1 MAANAA
7 TLAWRTAGAR
17 ARAVSSLRYCQRPSV
32 FPKRNGLVPS
42 TALRHASDKAS
53 ETAEVVK
60 EVPKKAGRGFKRTV
74 VGTSLALAALVGYVY
89 ATDTRASVHRYGVVP
104 LIRLLYPDAE
114 DAHHIFGYTISNP
127 IGISAGL
134 DKHAEI
140 PDPLFALGPAIV
152 EVGGTTPLPQEGNP
166 RPRVFRLPSQRAMI
180 NRYGL
185 NSKGA
190 DHMAALLDA
199 RVRAWAYAHGFGD
212 HEAAKTAVLN
222 GAAGVPPG
230 SLQAGKLLA
239 VQVAKNKATPD
250 GDLEAIKRDY
260 VYCVDRVAPYA
271 DIVVVNVSSPNTPG
285 LRDLQAT
292 APLTAILRAVVG
304 AAKSV
309 DRATKPVVM
318 VKTGGYSGPQLF
330 DRTVA
335 LVARY
340 RALLDQGPPSE
351 GAGAATGAQGAEAG
365 SAKVPSGEAAAR
377 KVLFASGGITNGQQ
391 ARAVLDA
398 GASVAM
404 MYTGVVYGGVGT
416 VTRVKQEM
424 RGERLLDLAHDL
436 AHALHFMGEAAQE
449 HAVDSLPQ
457 AAGAPQSG
465 AGATAIEDAHLAGTV
480 MLGDDGAD
488 ALDDGGD
495 VVDASGTRLANGP
508 DRLVGEDDGRVR
520 GDGLEHGTHLDG
532 ALIDGATDG
541 LRGDGAG
548 GGDLA
553 NAHEGHHI
561 VVAGGGGLL
570 RGGGVGLGEEGAA
583 LGVAELDDGDA
594 HVAQGQ
600 RRDLAGVG
608 AQRLPEAVL
617 GAEEE
622 GRRGGV
628 FRSEGG
634 LVAGEDLVAGVD
646 GQKVRDEGEEEL
658 GAIGGPDDVVLG
670 VEEGPQVVQGAGG
683 GKVHLQR
690 DDEEI
695 AGEGWEGHCCY
706 YCD

>member
-60 EVPKKAGRGFKRTV
+60 EVPKKAGRGLKRTV

-114 DAHHIFGYTISNP
+114 DAHHVGVDALKMLYKYGLHPRERGNPDADGALATEIFGYTISNP

-318 VKTGGYSGPQLF
+318 VKVSPDEDADEQVSGICAAVWGSGVDGVIVGNTTNRRPEPLPQGFQLPAKEQSVLKETGGYSGPQLF

-351 GAGAATGAQGAEAG
+351 GAGAATGAQGAEEAD

-416 VTRVKQEM
+416 VTRVKEEM
-424 RGERLLDLAHDL
+424 RG
-436 AHALHFMGEAAQE
+436 
-449 HAVDSLPQ
+449 
-457 AAGAPQSG
+457 
-465 AGATAIEDAHLAGTV
+465 
-480 MLGDDGAD
+480 
-488 ALDDGGD
+488 
-495 VVDASGTRLANGP
+495 
-508 DRLVGEDDGRVR
+508 
-520 GDGLEHGTHLDG
+520 
-532 ALIDGATDG
+532 
-541 LRGDGAG
+541 
-548 GGDLA
+548 
-553 NAHEGHHI
+553 
-561 VVAGGGGLL
+561 
-570 RGGGVGLGEEGAA
+570 
-583 LGVAELDDGDA
+583 
-594 HVAQGQ
+594 GQ
-600 RRDLAGVG
+600 
-608 AQRLPEAVL
+608 
-617 GAEEE
+617 
-622 GRRGGV
+622 
-628 FRSEGG
+628 
-634 LVAGEDLVAGVD
+634 
-646 GQKVRDEGEEEL
+646 
-658 GAIGGPDDVVLG
+658 
-670 VEEGPQVVQGAGG
+670 
-683 GKVHLQR
+683 
-690 DDEEI
+690 
-695 AGEGWEGHCCY
+695 
-706 YCD
+706 